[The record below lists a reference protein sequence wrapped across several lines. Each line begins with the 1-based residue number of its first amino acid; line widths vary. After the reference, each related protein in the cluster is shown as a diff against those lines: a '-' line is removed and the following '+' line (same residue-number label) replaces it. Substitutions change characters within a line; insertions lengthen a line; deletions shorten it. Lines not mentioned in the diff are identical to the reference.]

1 MSNNAAVSIESRETA
16 LTRKLNAAIN
26 LLSTLDK
33 HLTKV
38 NPNRL
43 TAPPAGNYRKF
54 EDFPLDF
61 RASYVCAFALDGV
74 ADLEGVR
81 TAHEASAT
89 AMKIAGDWGKVE
101 QLCNNLEEVLSS
113 LDLSSVTNLAR
124 AVLSEARKTT
134 KGN

>member
-1 MSNNAAVSIESRETA
+1 MSNNTAVSIESRETA

-38 NPNRL
+38 NPSRL
-43 TAPPAGNYRKF
+43 PVPPAGNYKKF

-61 RASYVCAFALDGV
+61 RASYIRAFALDGV

-89 AMKIAGDWGKVE
+89 AMKIAEDWGKVE

-124 AVLSEARKTT
+124 AVLSEARKAT